1 MKITTKLMPAVL
13 LAAAMVVP
21 AYAQTS
27 YNPDHQSF
35 MKGMKPSMKSS
46 NLEGRMVV
54 GKNGKMLG
62 YVLAVNDRARM
73 IDLQTPGGIA
83 ISMPESRLREFGGQ
97 LVAINVT
104 RQDVL
109 AMERSQ
115 TGRTLATN
123 IDLRPGGSRG

>member
-1 MKITTKLMPAVL
+1 MKITAKLMPAVL
-13 LAAAMVVP
+13 LAAAMAVP

-27 YNPDHQSF
+27 YNPAHQSF
-35 MKGMKPSMKSS
+35 MKGMQPSIRSS
-46 NLEGRMVV
+46 NLEGQTVI

-83 ISMPESRLREFGGQ
+83 ISVPESRLREFGGQ
-97 LVAINVT
+97 LLAVNMT

-115 TGRTLATN
+115 TGRTMAMN
-123 IDLRPGGSRG
+123 IDLRPGHSHG